1 MVDRFIGTSVRRV
14 EDPRL
19 LTGRGQFVDDVAVP
33 GMLEAAFV
41 RSPHPHA
48 RIAGIDTGAAAA
60 LPGVVAVI
68 TGDDLAGTVRPM
80 RQQGPAG
87 LRTPEFFALAR
98 DKVRCVGDPVAIV
111 VADSR
116 YRAEDGADLVE
127 VEYDPLPPVPDATTA
142 LGPGA
147 PLLYDELGDNIAY
160 SDRWD
165 YGDVGAAFAAA
176 DRVVR
181 ETFRQ
186 HRHANVPM
194 ETRGGLAAFAPA
206 TGQLV
211 YYASHKAP
219 HALRHQLALLLDHPE
234 HRINV
239 ICGDVGGAFGQK
251 GPTSRE
257 DVALCAAARS
267 LGRPVK
273 WIEDRVENLTN
284 GGQAREDTLEVEAAV
299 RGDGT
304 ILGLKVRMTMDQ
316 GAYPGLPI
324 PISMFPSLVRLLLPG
339 AYRIRDYSFESVV
352 AFTNKDHYV
361 SYRGPWAVE
370 TWARERLFDLVARDL
385 GIDRVEIRHRNLLG
399 DDEFPTEL
407 CTGPTLQGTTVRQTL
422 ERAAE
427 RIGWRSF
434 GEVQRQARA
443 EGRYLGLGLASFIE
457 IAPGP
462 PNFAAMA
469 GFDLQTERARARLEP
484 DGHLVIF
491 TSQAPHGQGHETTL
505 AQVAADELGVPL
517 DAVRVVHGDTMLTPF
532 SPVGTGGS
540 RASTMGSGAALGAT
554 RMVKQQVLRIASSLL
569 EAAEEDL
576 EIVDGHVLVR
586 GVPSRGIRLEQVATV
601 AYLTPGSLPAGMP
614 PGIEAT
620 FDFRIP
626 EGGWAQATHS
636 CIVEVALD
644 TGEVR
649 ILRYL
654 VVEDCGTMI
663 NPAVVEGQVRGG
675 VAQGIGGVLYERSA
689 YDGDAQF
696 LAGTFMDYLVPTA
709 VEIPAIEI
717 DHVESDPTHE
727 VNYRGVGE
735 GGAIGAPAALSSAI
749 EDALS
754 PLGVRIT
761 EQYLPPA
768 RILEL
773 AGVVPT
779 GRHDAAVKGA
789 WRPPGAAAPAGG
801 APG

>member
-1 MVDRFIGTSVRRV
+1 MVDRFVGARVPRV

-19 LTGRGQFVDDVAVP
+19 LTGRGRFVDDVVLP
-33 GMLEAAFV
+33 GTLEAAFV
-41 RSPHPHA
+41 RSTQPHA
-48 RIAGIDTGAAAA
+48 RIASIDTGAAAA

-68 TGDDLAGTVRPM
+68 TGDQLAAVVRPM
-80 RQQGPAG
+80 RQRGPAG

-98 DKVRCVGDPVAIV
+98 DRVRCVGDPIAIV
-111 VADSR
+111 VADTR
-116 YRAEDGADLVE
+116 YRAEDAADVVE
-127 VEYDPLPPVPDATTA
+127 VDYDPLEPVPDAERA
-142 LGPGA
+142 LRAGA
-147 PLLYDELGDNIAY
+147 PRLYDELADNIAY

-165 YGDVGAAFAAA
+165 YGDVDAAFAAA

-194 ETRGGLAAFAPA
+194 ETRGGLASYVPA
-206 TGQLV
+206 TDELV

-219 HALRHQLALLLDHPE
+219 HSLRYQLSQLLGHPE

-251 GPTSRE
+251 GPTARE
-257 DVALCAAARS
+257 DVAVCAAARM

-273 WIEDRVENLTN
+273 WIEDRNENLTI

-304 ILGLKVRMTMDQ
+304 ILGLRVRMTMDQ

-352 AFTNKDHYV
+352 AFTNKDRYV

-370 TWARERLFDLVARDL
+370 TWARERLLDLIARDL
-385 GIDRVEIRHRNLLG
+385 GIDRVEIRRRNLLR

-407 CTGPTLQGTTVRQTL
+407 CTGPTLARTTVRQTL

-427 RIGWRSF
+427 GIGWTEFADLR
-434 GEVQRQARA
+434 RQARA
-443 EGRYLGLGLASFIE
+443 EGRYIGLGLASFIE

-505 AQVAADELGVPL
+505 AQVAADELGIPL
-517 DAVRVVHGDTMLTPF
+517 GAVRVVHGDTLSTPF
-532 SPVGTGGS
+532 SVVGSGGS
-540 RASTMGSGAALGAT
+540 RSATMGSGAALGAT
-554 RMVKQQVLRIASSLL
+554 RMVKQQVLRIASTLL

-576 EIVDGHVLVR
+576 EITEGNVHVR
-586 GVPSRGIRLEQVATV
+586 GVPTRGLGLDEVAAV
-601 AYLTPGSLPAGMP
+601 AYLTPSALPPGMP
-614 PGIEAT
+614 PAIEAT
-620 FDFRIP
+620 CDFRIP
-626 EGGWAQATHS
+626 DGGWAQATHA
-636 CIVEVALD
+636 CVVEVDLE
-644 TGEVR
+644 TGQVS

-689 YDGDAQF
+689 YGGDGQF

-709 VEIPAIEI
+709 MEIPRIEI
-717 DHVESDPTHE
+717 DHIESPASHE

-735 GGAIGAPAALSSAI
+735 GGAIGAPAALTSAI
-749 EDALS
+749 DDALS

-773 AGVVPT
+773 AGVVGSDPDD
-779 GRHDAAVKGA
+779 R
-789 WRPPGAAAPAGG
+789 
-801 APG
+801 